1 MEEEDIETEKGSFL
15 NTFFSAKS
23 VLVGI
28 LALLTAYNTYTTT
41 KTKDELEIA
50 SMRIDTAQ
58 RKLDFQTTE
67 LGNLLKKKEFDNNI
81 KLKMYDETKLAIGK
95 DSITQA
101 ATLIIIN
108 EMLREDSAF
117 LWQLKGILSRI
128 PNSANR
134 VTSEKKIAIFENQQ
148 KAISSG
154 SFTIDVFYLEE
165 IKSEAYPRAQRIAAK
180 LRERYKNYKI
190 RLRLLPASINSQ
202 VGYRIGKN
210 TIRHEKSET
219 KLAEELKEIIVGEKV
234 FPLEQP
240 TLQLIQHQTPNYISV
255 FVRNM

>member
-1 MEEEDIETEKGSFL
+1 MEEEDIEIEKGSFL
-15 NTFFSAKS
+15 SKFFSVKS
-23 VLVGI
+23 MIIGI
-28 LALLTAYNTYTTT
+28 LALFTAYNTYTTT
-41 KTKDELEIA
+41 KTKGELEIA

-67 LGNLLKKKEFDNNI
+67 LSNLLKKKEFDNNI

-128 PNSANR
+128 PNSENR
-134 VTSEKKIAIFENQQ
+134 VASQKKVEIFETQQ

-165 IKSEAYPRAQRIAAK
+165 IKSEAYPRAQRIVEE
-180 LRERYKNYKI
+180 LRKKYKNYKI

-202 VGYRIGKN
+202 VGYRIGRN

-219 KLAEELKEIIVGEKV
+219 ALAEELRKIIVEEKV

-240 TLQLIQHQTPNYISV
+240 TLQLIQYKTPNYISV